1 MYFESILKN
10 NITYSVDML
19 RLKTYLSYTKFT
31 ELEFRFKTV
40 WSSFVKKFYTSS
52 GISSFFYNYNIE
64 IGEGQSFYFGFL
76 HNTEKRNSSDNSE
89 YNFTVEFNPNKLKDN
104 NILLYLLNLSG
115 NWFIKSC
122 DLAFDLPVNILNII
136 YDKGRK
142 RNVHIFSN
150 GYDNKTICLGSRG
163 SDLYLKIYN
172 KKIESNLNILGDLTR
187 IELTKTFDDFP
198 LSNLKNLNIL
208 DLDFPVLYLNEYLY
222 SIDTYNDKTMFA
234 ILYAVQNGFD
244 LNMLTRCYRKKIKS
258 LLETGCKIN
267 FDRQSATQILRKVL
281 LRYFINNNLVIFR

>member
-1 MYFESILKN
+1 MYFESIVKN

-31 ELEFRFKTV
+31 EIEFRFKSI

-64 IGEGQSFYFGFL
+64 VGEGQSFYFGFL
-76 HNTEKRNSSDNSE
+76 HNTEKRDSNNDNE
-89 YNFTVEFNPNKLKDN
+89 YNFTIEFNPNKLKDN
-104 NILLYLLNLSG
+104 NILMYLLNLSG

-142 RNVHIFSN
+142 RNIHIFSN
-150 GYDNKTICLGSRG
+150 GYDNKTICIGSRG

-172 KKIESNLNILGDLTR
+172 KKLESDLNILGDLTR
-187 IELTKTFDDFP
+187 IELTKTFEDFP
-198 LSNLKNLNIL
+198 LNNLKNLNIL
-208 DLDFPVLYLNEYLY
+208 DNDFPVLYLNEYLY
-222 SIDTYNDKTMFA
+222 SLDTYNDKTMFA
-234 ILYAVQNGFD
+234 VLYAVQNGFD
-244 LNMLTRCYRKKIKS
+244 LSMLSRRYRQKIKG

-267 FDRQSATQILRKVL
+267 FDKQSTTQILRKVL
-281 LRYFINNNLVIFR
+281 MKYFINNNLVIFR

>member
-1 MYFESILKN
+1 MYYESIVKN

-19 RLKTYLSYTKFT
+19 RLKTYLSYTKFS
-31 ELEFRFKTV
+31 ELEFRFKTI

-64 IGEGQSFYFGFL
+64 VGEGQSFYFGFL
-76 HNTEKRNSSDNSE
+76 HNTEKRSNSDNSE
-89 YNFTVEFNPNKLKDN
+89 YNFTIEFNPNKLKDN
-104 NILLYLLNLSG
+104 KILLYLLNISCD
-115 NWFIKSC
+115 WFIKSC

-150 GYDNKTICLGSRG
+150 GYDNKTICIGSRG

-172 KKIESNLNILGDLTR
+172 KKIESNLNIIGDLTR
-187 IELTKTFDDFP
+187 IELTKTFE
-198 LSNLKNLNIL
+198 
-208 DLDFPVLYLNEYLY
+208 DFPVFNLKELNISDNDFPIIYLNEYLY
-222 SIDTYNDKTMFA
+222 SIDTYKDKTMFA

-244 LNMLTRCYRKKIKS
+244 LSMLSRRYREKIND
-258 LLETGCKIN
+258 LLSAGCKIN
-267 FDRQSATQILRKVL
+267 FDCYSSVEILKKVL
-281 LRYFINNNLVIFR
+281 LNYFFHN